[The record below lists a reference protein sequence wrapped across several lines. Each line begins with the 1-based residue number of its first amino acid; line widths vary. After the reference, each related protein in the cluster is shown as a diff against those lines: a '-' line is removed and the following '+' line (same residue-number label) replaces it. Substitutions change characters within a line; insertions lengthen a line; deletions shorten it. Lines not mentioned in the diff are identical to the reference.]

1 MRLMKFEHDK
11 YLKFIVLFSNDEAY
25 FYLNRAISKMNIFIS
40 STIYNE
46 KN

>member
-1 MRLMKFEHDK
+1 MKFEHDK
-11 YLKFIVLFSNDEAY
+11 YLKFIVLLSNDEAY